1 MPIVEIDDDA
11 LEAARMELRVEIN
24 APMEFTFACT
34 IEELPKNC
42 ERGKVVVIEDR
53 EIAIF
58 NIDDAIYATS
68 NICPHEMSPILAAGT
83 LDCAARTIACP
94 LHNWIFDIPTG
105 QLIIDQLVGASGSI
119 PIYDVKLAEG
129 EVWVR
134 EKEK

>member
-1 MPIVEIDDDA
+1 MLTEEIDDEA
-11 LEAARMELRVEIN
+11 LEAARKELRSEVN
-24 APMEFTFACT
+24 APMEFTFACSVK
-34 IEELPKNC
+34 ELPKDC
-42 ERGKVVVIEDR
+42 ERGKVIVLEDR

-83 LDCAARTIACP
+83 LDCAARTITCP

-105 QLIIDQLVGASGSI
+105 QLITDQLSGASGSI
-119 PIYDVKLAEG
+119 PIYDVKMADG

-134 EKEK
+134 EKVK

>member
-1 MPIVEIDDDA
+1 MLTNEIDDEA
-11 LEAARMELRVEIN
+11 LEAARMELRGEIN

-42 ERGKVVVIEDR
+42 EHGKVIVAENR

-58 NIDDAIYATS
+58 NIDDVIYATS

-83 LDCAARTIACP
+83 LDCTAHTIACP
-94 LHNWIFDIPTG
+94 LHGWLFDIPTG
-105 QLIIDQLVGASGSI
+105 QLITDQLMGASGSI
-119 PIYDVKLAEG
+119 PVYDVKLADG

-134 EKEK
+134 EKVK

>member
-1 MPIVEIDDDA
+1 
-11 LEAARMELRVEIN
+11 
-24 APMEFTFACT
+24 MEFTFACT

-42 ERGKVVVIEDR
+42 ERGKVVELEDR

-58 NIDDAIYATS
+58 KIDGEFYATS
-68 NICPHEMSPILAAGT
+68 NICPHEMSPILAAGA
-83 LDCAARTIACP
+83 LNCAAHTITCP

-105 QLIIDQLVGASGSI
+105 QLITDQLSGANGSI
-119 PIYDVKLAEG
+119 PVYDVKLADG